1 MTWDDAIVHAAL
13 ELGGG
18 GSDPSLVFNG
28 VSTDTR
34 EIPPGALFVAL
45 RGERFNAHAFLAQA
59 AASGARGAIVDHVPE
74 NAPKNIVYY
83 VVEDTTKA
91 LGLLARYR
99 RRQLSARVCA
109 ITGSNG
115 KTTTKE
121 LLRTALGARYRVH
134 ATSGNLNNLIG
145 APLTLLG
152 TPSDTEV
159 LIMELG
165 TSSPGEIAQ
174 LGAIVEPDA
183 ALVTG
188 ISEEHLEGLGD
199 LQGVLAEETALLA
212 DLAQNSITIVSDEPA
227 VLAERARKLARN
239 VKVAGFSERADAD
252 LRAADVRLDDKGQV
266 HFRWQGHAVFVPLR
280 GRHNA
285 RNAML
290 ALGLAVAWGVTA
302 DDAIAALAKIQPAR
316 MRGEVHQ
323 YGALTVIADCYNSNP
338 ASLDAAIDLLVS
350 MPRGGGR
357 VAVVGSMLELGPASD
372 TLHRQAAQRIA
383 ESDIDLIVATGDF
396 IKAFAAIGD
405 LGERLIT
412 ARDAPSAWQPLS
424 EKLKGTEV
432 VLLKGSRGVAL
443 ERLLPRL
450 EERWADDHDGDDAV
464 PHSGA

>member
-1 MTWDDAIVHAAL
+1 MTWDDATVRAAL
-13 ELGGG
+13 ELEGHATA
-18 GSDPSLVFNG
+18 DYPA

-34 EIPPGALFVAL
+34 AITPGALFVAL
-45 RGERFNAHAFLAQA
+45 RGERFNAHAFLKQA
-59 AASGARGAIVDHVPE
+59 AAEGARGAVVDHVPAD
-74 NAPKNIVYY
+74 APKNLIYY
-83 VVEDTTKA
+83 VVADTTKA

-99 RRQLSARVCA
+99 RRQLSARVCG

-121 LLRTALGARYRVH
+121 LVRTALGARYRVH
-134 ATSGNLNNLIG
+134 ATSGNFNNLVG

-152 TPSDTEV
+152 TPDDTEV

-165 TSSPGEIAQ
+165 TSGPGEIAQ

-183 ALVTG
+183 CLITG

-199 LQGVLAEETALLA
+199 LQGVLAEETALLPNLPA
-212 DLAQNSITIVSDEPA
+212 DSLTIVADEPPM
-227 VLAERARKLARN
+227 LAERSRTLAKN

-252 LRAADVRLDDKGQV
+252 LRAANVRLDDEGQV
-266 HFRWQGHAVFVPLR
+266 HFRWQSRDVFVPLR

-290 ALGLAVAWGVTA
+290 ALGLAVAWGVNPDA
-302 DDAIAALAKIQPAR
+302 AIASLAKIQPAK
-316 MRGEVHQ
+316 MRGEVHK
-323 YGALTVIADCYNSNP
+323 YGEMTVIADCYNSNP

-357 VAVVGSMLELGPASD
+357 VAVVGSMLELGPTSD
-372 TLHRQAAQRIA
+372 ELHRKAARHIA
-383 ESDIDLIVATGDF
+383 DSNIDLIIATGEF
-396 IKAFAAIGD
+396 IRAFDAVGD
-405 LGERLIT
+405 LGERLVT
-412 ARDAPSAWQPLS
+412 ARDALSVWQPMS
-424 EKLKGTEV
+424 ERLNGSEV

-443 ERLLPRL
+443 ERLLPRM